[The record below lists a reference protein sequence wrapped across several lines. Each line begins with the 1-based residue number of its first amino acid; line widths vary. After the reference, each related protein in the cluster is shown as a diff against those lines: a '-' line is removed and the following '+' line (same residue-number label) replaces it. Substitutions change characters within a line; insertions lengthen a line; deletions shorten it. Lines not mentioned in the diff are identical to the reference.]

1 MKELISDINIENYD
15 YELPEERIAQYP
27 LAQRDQSKLLICKEK
42 KISENIFSSIENYL
56 PENSL
61 LIFNDTKVIHARLHF
76 KKETGS
82 EIEIFCLEPVMP
94 STDHQI
100 ALSAKSGVIWKCMVG
115 NNKKWKQGKLTLK
128 EKDIVLTAEKI
139 EQSNETFLIK
149 FEWQP
154 ADLSFASIIETI
166 GKIPL
171 PPYISR
177 QANDS
182 DNLRYQTVFA
192 HYEGSVAAPTAGL
205 HFTEK
210 IFSSLHN
217 KNIKTSF
224 ITLHVGAGTF
234 KPVSS
239 SQISEH
245 QMHTETFSVS
255 KKIIEEI
262 LSHPDK
268 IIAVGTTSVRTL
280 ESLYYVGI
288 NLVHKKEN
296 AFTIEQWNPYQS
308 DYTGI
313 PVNDALH
320 AIINYCNKNKT
331 DVIHGSTRIIIIPGF
346 QYKIVNEIITNFHQP
361 RSTLLLLVSAFIGTY
376 WKNVYD
382 YALNNNFRFLSYGD
396 VCYFKP

>member
-42 KISENIFSSIENYL
+42 KISENIFSSINNYL

-61 LIFNDTKVIHARLHF
+61 LIFNDTKVIHARLLF

-82 EIEIFCLEPVMP
+82 AIEIFCLEPVMP
-94 STDHQI
+94 SNDHQI
-100 ALSAKSGVIWKCMVG
+100 ALSAKTGVIWKCLVG

-154 ADLSFASIIETI
+154 ADLSFASIIEAM

-177 QANDS
+177 QSNDS

-255 KKIIEEI
+255 KKIIENI
-262 LSHPDK
+262 LQHQDK
-268 IIAVGTTSVRTL
+268 VIAVGTTTVRTL
-280 ESLYYVGI
+280 ESLYYIGK
-288 NLVHKKEN
+288 NLIQKNEN
-296 AFTIEQWNPYQS
+296 PFFIEQWSPYDS
-308 DYTGI
+308 DSSSI
-313 PVNDALH
+313 SAAEALQ
-320 AIINYCNKNKT
+320 ALLDNCNENKT
-331 DVIHGSTRIIIIPGF
+331 DSIHGITRIIIIPGF
-346 QYKIVNEIITNFHQP
+346 QYKIVNEMITNFHQP
-361 RSTLLLLVSAFIGTY
+361 RSTLLLLVSAFIGNT
-376 WKNVYD
+376 WIDVYD
-382 YALNNNFRFLSYGD
+382 YALKNNFRFLSYGD